1 MTHEIVTKP
10 AFEPKRKVEFL
21 TLLRFIIQCTVV
33 VVAIALLSCVLAVL
47 NIMSV
52 FAVSTALEDFPV
64 SEILLAERSVSLIS
78 CVFCRHVQRRID
90 KVWILVFIHLHDINT
105 RHHF

>member
-1 MTHEIVTKP
+1 MNTSNVFSIRTSVFTMAINGLRTVEACNSVTYEIVTKP

-64 SEILLAERSVSLIS
+64 SEILLAER
-78 CVFCRHVQRRID
+78 
-90 KVWILVFIHLHDINT
+90 
-105 RHHF
+105 

>member
-1 MTHEIVTKP
+1 MFFRLEPQFYHGNHGLRTVEACNSVTHEIVTKP

-64 SEILLAERSVSLIS
+64 SEILLAER
-78 CVFCRHVQRRID
+78 
-90 KVWILVFIHLHDINT
+90 
-105 RHHF
+105 